1 MLIDYQMSGNGY
13 IANRFID
20 DLREE
25 VGYDGYIKLTS
36 SDDEILIFDL
46 WTQSPTKEEWIRLIN
61 RYCYK
66 AYYTCNKSGYIEQLE
81 LIMPDDGQRKRE
93 VNIATSDI
101 DEKIKDAKY
110 KMALLRQRRIIQEG

>member
-1 MLIDYQMSGNGY
+1 MTIYYKLIMLIDYQMSGNGY

-25 VGYDGYIKLTS
+25 VGYNEYIKLTS

-46 WTQSPTKEEWIRLIN
+46 WTQPPTAEEWVKLIN

-66 AYYTCNKSGYIEQLE
+66 AYYTCNKSGCIEQLE
-81 LIMPDDGQRKRE
+81 LIISDDGQRNRE
-93 VNIATSDI
+93 I
-101 DEKIKDAKY
+101 DTA
-110 KMALLRQRRIIQEG
+110 